1 VAQFFAKSGGVIVVL
16 LLLSG
21 VASAQDM
28 EPRAYSNAPV
38 GLNFLVVSYGYS
50 TGNVVVDSALP
61 LEDFN
66 VHLNASAIAYVRT
79 TDFFGSSG
87 KVALVVPYAW
97 GHASGRVLGE
107 LMRLSRSGVSDPRIK
122 VSMIFKGA
130 PALKPQDFV
139 RYRQRTLIGA
149 SFQMS
154 VPLGQYDPAKLVN
167 LGTNRWA
174 FRPEIG
180 LSRASGKLTLE
191 LYGSVT
197 FFTENHKYLQTSTR
211 SQSPIGALQGH
222 AAYTIRP
229 GLWAAFDAIYYAGGR
244 TSVNGVRQ
252 NDLQSNARYGF
263 TCSVPLARQQSLKFL
278 YTSGLITRIGSH
290 FKSAGVAYQFAW

>member
-107 LMRLSRSGVSDPRIK
+107 
-122 VSMIFKGA
+122 
-130 PALKPQDFV
+130 
-139 RYRQRTLIGA
+139 
-149 SFQMS
+149 
-154 VPLGQYDPAKLVN
+154 
-167 LGTNRWA
+167 
-174 FRPEIG
+174 
-180 LSRASGKLTLE
+180 
-191 LYGSVT
+191 
-197 FFTENHKYLQTSTR
+197 
-211 SQSPIGALQGH
+211 
-222 AAYTIRP
+222 
-229 GLWAAFDAIYYAGGR
+229 
-244 TSVNGVRQ
+244 
-252 NDLQSNARYGF
+252 
-263 TCSVPLARQQSLKFL
+263 
-278 YTSGLITRIGSH
+278 
-290 FKSAGVAYQFAW
+290 